1 MLILLCC
8 DAVPVVALSC
18 LFCCGVVFVIMLGL
32 RCHSALLLKCFCA
45 CIAGL
50 LCSCRLALIVGAMLR
65 LCNCKF
71 NLQCLFCCAGVLIEM
86 FCLPCAVVL
95 TTLIPVWSCC
105 CACCWATGPALPCC
119 CLLCHCSYDAI
130 FERCH
135 CRVC

>member
-8 DAVPVVALSC
+8 GAVPVIALSC
-18 LFCCGVVFVIMLGL
+18 LFCCGVVFVILLGL

-45 CIAGL
+45 CIAEL
-50 LCSCRLALIVGAMLR
+50 LCSCCLALIVGAMLR

-95 TTLIPVWSCC
+95 PTLYSCMVM
-105 CACCWATGPALPCC
+105 LL
-119 CLLCHCSYDAI
+119 CLLLGRRACVAMLLLALLL
-130 FERCH
+130 FL
-135 CRVC
+135 

>member
-8 DAVPVVALSC
+8 GAVPVIALSC
-18 LFCCGVVFVIMLGL
+18 LFCCGVVFVMLLGL

-50 LCSCRLALIVGAMLR
+50 LCSCCLALIVGAMLR

-95 TTLIPVWSCC
+95 PTLYSCMVM
-105 CACCWATGPALPCC
+105 LL
-119 CLLCHCSYDAI
+119 CLLLGRRACVAMLLLALLL
-130 FERCH
+130 FL
-135 CRVC
+135 